1 MIIERNQSSHEQTKP
16 GRLLMENGST
26 LHHQRR
32 VYVII
37 IGTNQCSHEQTEP
50 GRSLMEK
57 NGSTLHHQSENKWQE
72 EPLFRD
78 PTHRANVR
86 C

>member
-1 MIIERNQSSHEQTKP
+1 MDLLCIKEGYMSSIHHHWNKRILSHEQTK
-16 GRLLMENGST
+16 
-26 LHHQRR
+26 
-32 VYVII
+32 
-37 IGTNQCSHEQTEP
+37 P

-78 PTHRANVR
+78 PTHTANVL